1 MSALDRPSLDR
12 PSLDRPSLVDYRN
25 NGRKPKPTFTA
36 AEMQRRQDAIRG
48 WMARSNVDCCL
59 FTSYHNICY
68 LSDFLY
74 CSFGRRYG
82 LVITQKQTT
91 SVTAAI
97 DGGQPARR
105 TFGGNVTYTD
115 WSKDN
120 YFSAVKTLSKGA
132 KRIGI
137 EFDHV
142 NLDFRK
148 GLQDAMPGIE
158 FVDVA
163 APSMRF
169 RMLKSAEEIKHIT
182 KMTRIADIGGAAVV
196 EAIAVGVPEHEV
208 ALHSTQA
215 MVREIARVWPNGEL
229 LDTWT
234 WFQSGVNTDGAHNP
248 VTSRKIRRGDILS
261 LNCFPM
267 VAGYYVALERTLFA
281 ETASKE
287 HLRLWEINCHVHDE
301 GKKLLVPG
309 AKCSGVAKALNDIYA
324 SHDLLKY
331 RTFGYGH
338 SFGVLCH
345 YYGREGGLELRE
357 DCDTVLEPGM
367 VVSMEPMIMIPEG
380 QKGAG
385 GYREHDI
392 LVITE
397 KGNRNITGFPY
408 GPEHLIVAA
417 KKKANKKVVK
427 NR

>member
-1 MSALDRPSLDR
+1 MTAP
-12 PSLDRPSLVDYRN
+12 DRPSLVDYRN
-25 NGRKPKPTFTA
+25 NGRKPKSTFSA
-36 AEMQRRQDAIRG
+36 GEMQRRQDTIRG
-48 WMARSNVDCCL
+48 WMAKSNVDACL

-74 CSFGRRYG
+74 CFFGRRYG
-82 LVITQKQTT
+82 LVITQKTAT

-97 DGGQPARR
+97 DGGQAARR
-105 TFGGNVTYTD
+105 TIGDNVTYTD

-120 YFSAVKTLSKGA
+120 YFHAVRGLTKGA

-148 GLQDAMPGIE
+148 QLQDALPGVE

-163 APSMRF
+163 APAMRM
-169 RMLKSAEEIKHIT
+169 RMIKSAEEIRHIT
-182 KMTRIADIGGAAVV
+182 KMAKIADLGGAAVV
-196 EAIAVGVPEHEV
+196 EAVGVGVAEHDV
-208 ALHSTQA
+208 ALHSTAA
-215 MVREIARVWPNGEL
+215 MVREIARVWPHAEL
-229 LDTWT
+229 MDTWT

-267 VAGYYVALERTLFA
+267 VSGYYVALERTLFA

-287 HLRLWEINCHVHDE
+287 HLRLWAINCLVHDE

-309 AKCSGVAKALNDIYA
+309 AKCSDVAKALNAIYA
-324 SHDLLKY
+324 GHDLLKY

-367 VVSMEPMIMIPEG
+367 VVSMEPMIMVPEG

-397 KGNRNITGFPY
+397 KGSRNITGFPY
-408 GPEHLIVAA
+408 GPEHLIIKGGRNTKQA
-417 KKKANKKVVK
+417 
-427 NR
+427 R